1 MAQNEMEAMGG
12 MLQDVR
18 LSEWLGHDFAA
29 PSAGLMRRT
38 AGPSLMARPAA
49 DSQAQVLREHGLVF
63 VFIAFAQTVRH
74 LGSPCKRSGDEWQNR
89 TGGLVDSLVRHRRY
103 ARWDCEPGVPVLGV
117 SSKQGGWLKD
127 YGGLVHCWLTP
138 RRLRKTRHGRMT
150 NSE

>member
-12 MLQDVR
+12 MPQGVR
-18 LSEWLGHDFAA
+18 LSEWLGHDFEA
-29 PSAGLMRRT
+29 PSAGLERKT
-38 AGPSLMARPAA
+38 AGLRFVARPAPEFL
-49 DSQAQVLREHGLVF
+49 AQVPRENDFIF

-74 LGSPCKRSGDEWQNR
+74 LGSPCKRNGDEWQNR

-103 ARWDCEPGVPVLGV
+103 ARWDCEPGVPVLGI

-138 RRLRKTRHGRMT
+138 RRLRKTRHGRTT